1 MDTIILAESGTSIV
15 AAKKTAQK
23 KYKCPYCELR
33 VERSK
38 LHIHIQD
45 EHEDMIPDGYT
56 ALRVAFNTINHK
68 TEGHCIICK
77 GVTDW
82 NEDKGRYERLCDK
95 PACHEA
101 YKKLVAERTRRIYGT
116 DRLQTDPKYADY
128 VQKKALEGRKMSG
141 KYKFTDGGEVS
152 FMGTY
157 ERKFLEFMDQVM
169 HCESEDILAP
179 GPSIKYQFQGQTHI
193 YISDFYY
200 VPYNLI
206 IEIKD
211 GGRNRNT
218 HPKRLGE
225 EEEKIKAKEKAVADL
240 KMFNYVRVTDN
251 NFGQLM
257 TIMAL
262 LKYQLSHPAMF
273 KDDYI
278 IRVNES
284 TLLENVLFNRKDI
297 YYNKD
302 KFESGEINLC
312 FITGHSGSGK
322 STMGRSMQEKYNVE
336 HYELDDLQLIADH
349 FTLDNL
355 KEYGDLIYSYFTGP
369 GKQFYVGKEWIMKN
383 NPSEAE
389 YEDKLYPGFVHY
401 AMRYAKCHDNKRF
414 VLEGVWLLNN
424 KWFKPSEFDP
434 YAFYIKG
441 TSMIVSKIRG
451 AKRDSSEKKGFDRAK
466 SFTRQMANN
475 WKWYIRDEKWISSFV
490 NHFSRLV
497 NVSEASISEDMSG
510 TIAAALPP
518 NGSNINLAPNPI
530 PHESD
535 PDNYYLVQHPK
546 KDKVSYSI
554 TKDPLQ
560 YSMIS
565 VDPEEKGFYKV
576 YKTDKGKLDKKYV
589 TFKIKD
595 KQSAK
600 ELYNELAKIAESTQE
615 IHDSSFKSSDYIYE
629 ALTGGGII
637 LDPSQIMCDNRF
649 ELVDNLDEKE
659 KKSMAKLYAWLK
671 GTKLDKLEEQVEQ
684 LNPIPSDEDI
694 DYNVL
699 PDGPMSLEQLKIWKD
714 AFDTMTI
721 DQRIISNDLSTKKYG
736 ADCVSRYNSKYA
748 HAMEN
753 IPPEVGIKEADE
765 TTPIDSSMSEYQAKL
780 DKVKSVESEG
790 SILIMVLTDRT
801 YSYELYDSKDIE
813 DLKDKWNRYLAL
825 PEEQR
830 VLSSQTA
837 GTIFGVDNESL
848 FNRAINSYMSKQAT
862 SMEDIAPTDESYLP
876 YYIPSMKVMNSNPEG
891 IFTNEGYID
900 TYKYT
905 KLIQEFQYELK
916 HAKTEADRETIKSK
930 IIDYGWNPE
939 IACLESAL
947 KRVKVMYDNLN
958 KIQEIDAKSFLEA
971 QDATSQIPDGLTSE
985 YLKDKI
991 VPIFVVLVSGQK
1003 LHSKGIKWLTDSEW
1017 SHASLSLESSLDE
1030 MYTFTTGID
1039 NAPNK
1044 RHRTGFAIDT
1054 KERYLREDPHMKV
1067 KVYAL
1072 FITPEQKANIKEAI
1086 KWYIDHQDETAY
1098 SFKSI
1103 LNIFFR
1109 KPTKRK
1115 MKSGDKCKMICSQFV
1130 YSILSLVNF
1139 RMRKSKDGS
1148 TISPADIDELS
1159 NDTRFYTVYQGGI
1172 DKYDQLKVDDL
1183 CYRLLPTLPM
1193 DIYGITES
1201 TDVSRKFINNK
1212 FNKILGIANQ
1222 LLND

>member
-77 GVTDW
+77 GITDW
-82 NEDKGRYERLCDK
+82 NEDKGRYERLCNK

-101 YKKLVAERTRRIYGT
+101 YKKLVAERTRKIYGT

-251 NFGQLM
+251 DFSQLM

-278 IRVNES
+278 IRVNE
-284 TLLENVLFNRKDI
+284 
-297 YYNKD
+297 
-302 KFESGEINLC
+302 
-312 FITGHSGSGK
+312 
-322 STMGRSMQEKYNVE
+322 
-336 HYELDDLQLIADH
+336 
-349 FTLDNL
+349 
-355 KEYGDLIYSYFTGP
+355 
-369 GKQFYVGKEWIMKN
+369 
-383 NPSEAE
+383 
-389 YEDKLYPGFVHY
+389 
-401 AMRYAKCHDNKRF
+401 
-414 VLEGVWLLNN
+414 
-424 KWFKPSEFDP
+424 
-434 YAFYIKG
+434 
-441 TSMIVSKIRG
+441 
-451 AKRDSSEKKGFDRAK
+451 
-466 SFTRQMANN
+466 
-475 WKWYIRDEKWISSFV
+475 
-490 NHFSRLV
+490 
-497 NVSEASISEDMSG
+497 ASISENMSG

-518 NGSNINLAPNPI
+518 NGSNVNLIPNPI

-576 YKTDKGKLDKKYV
+576 YKTDKGKFDKKYV

-600 ELYNELAKIAESTQE
+600 ELYNELAKVAESTQE

-714 AFDTMTI
+714 AFDTMTP

-748 HAMEN
+748 YAMEN
-753 IPPEVGIKEADE
+753 IPPEVGVKEADE

-801 YSYELYDSKDIE
+801 YSYELYDSRDIE

-848 FNRAINSYMSKQAT
+848 FNRTINSYMSKQAT
-862 SMEDIAPTDESYLP
+862 DMEDVSPTDEGYLP
-876 YYIPSMKVMNSNPEG
+876 YYIPSMKVMNSNPGG

-900 TYKYT
+900 AYKYT

-916 HAKTEADRETIKSK
+916 HAKTEADREAIKSK

-947 KRVKVMYDNLN
+947 KRVKVMYENLN
-958 KIQEIDAKSFLEA
+958 EIQEIDVKSFLEA

-1003 LHSKGIKWLTDSEW
+1003 LHSKGIKWFTDSEW

-1044 RHRTGFAIDT
+1044 RHKTGFAIDT

-1172 DKYDQLKVDDL
+1172 DKYDQIKVDDL

-1201 TDVSRKFINNK
+1201 ADISRKLVNNK